1 MNLRRAAFYFRFYY
15 SMLSPILERKIVR
28 YVIGFVVVF
37 SILSGLWQLV
47 LDYHRNLN
55 YSWNEYDKDL
65 IQNYCSISDVK
76 DESQYRS

>member
-1 MNLRRAAFYFRFYY
+1 MNLCRAAFYFRVYY

-37 SILSGLWQLV
+37 YILSGLI
-47 LDYHRNLN
+47 DHRNLN